1 MLKPTELEHSLWAC
15 LEKLETDNAL
25 GLRMEVEPG
34 TKDHRYLYID
44 SLMSLLKSNSDD

>member
-1 MLKPTELEHSLWAC
+1 MLKLEHSLWAC

-25 GLRMEVEPG
+25 GLRMEVEPR

-44 SLMSLLKSNSDD
+44 ALMSLLKSNSDD